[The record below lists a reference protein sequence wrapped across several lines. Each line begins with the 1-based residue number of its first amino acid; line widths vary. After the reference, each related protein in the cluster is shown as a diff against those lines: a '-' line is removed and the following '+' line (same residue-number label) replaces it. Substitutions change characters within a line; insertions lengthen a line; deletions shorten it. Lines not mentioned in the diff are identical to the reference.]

1 MDINERLQTIIDKL
15 YNGKQS
21 RLADAIGVAP
31 SVIANVV
38 GKRQGKP
45 SFEILKKI
53 CANANISADW
63 LISGRG
69 DMVLHDA
76 DPSTVVSS
84 GETRPRI
91 PLNAAAGVLTSA
103 LDGGTLYQCEQI
115 PVVRAF
121 SRYDFTVLVN
131 GDSMLPQIHS
141 GDELACL
148 NISSSSYIQP
158 GRTYLLDTAQGIVV
172 KVLYDNDDFSFL
184 CHSENPAF
192 SDFTV
197 PRSDVFS
204 LALVIGLLRR
214 F

>member
-1 MDINERLQTIIDKL
+1 MTQSEKL
-15 YNGKQS
+15 KALMQYYSGGKKS
-21 RLADAIGVAP
+21 AFARYIGVAP
-31 SVIANVV
+31 ST
-38 GKRQGKP
+38 
-45 SFEILKKI
+45 
-53 CANANISADW
+53 ISSWLSRDTIDYDTIFAKCEKVSASW